1 MLPER
6 LAQAVIPAPVLS
18 VLLGLDARGHQAFL
32 VGGCVRDLLRGT
44 APKDWDV
51 ATSATP
57 AQVQGCF
64 PKVLP
69 TGLEHGTV
77 TVMSRG
83 TPVEVTTFRV
93 EGAYVDGRRP
103 QSVSFRADVVED
115 LSRRD
120 FTINAMAYSP
130 TRGEL
135 VDPFSGQED
144 LRGKV
149 VRAVGAPLARF
160 SEDGLRALRAV
171 RFATVLDFAVDPAT
185 WDAIPATLEIFR
197 KVSVERI
204 REEFQK
210 ILLSPRAPLGVRDLR
225 ESGLLGV
232 FLPPLADAAGFQE
245 ARATLAF
252 APPVLEVRL
261 AALLL
266 ASTEDVRSLTLAL
279 RFPNRTADLAGLL
292 AGAARGGIP
301 QCPDG
306 PSLRRLLARL
316 QPENVEPFCALVAC
330 RAAVEGASG
339 AAVAFSARL
348 KEEAAARPP
357 LHARALALD
366 GGAIMQM
373 LGVGPSPVVGQAT
386 RYLLERVLDEPALN
400 TPGQLAEL
408 LRTWAA
414 AAR

>member
-1 MLPER
+1 MLPDR
-6 LAQAVIPAPVLS
+6 LAQAVIPAPVLA
-18 VLLGLDARGHQAFL
+18 VLQGLDGRGHRAFL
-32 VGGCVRDLLRGT
+32 VGGCVRDLLRGI

-57 AQVQGCF
+57 PEVQGCF

-69 TGLEHGTV
+69 TGIEHGTV
-77 TVMSRG
+77 TVLSRG

-103 QSVSFRADVVED
+103 GSVSFRTDVVED

-120 FTINAMAYSP
+120 FTINAMAFSP

-135 VDPFSGQED
+135 VDPFEGQED
-144 LRGKV
+144 LRRKR
-149 VRAVGAPLARF
+149 VRAVGDPLARF

-171 RFATVLDFAVDPAT
+171 RFATVLDFSLDGPT
-185 WDAIPATLEIFR
+185 WEAIPVTREIFR
-197 KVSVERI
+197 KVSVERV

-225 ESGLLGV
+225 DAGLLEV
-232 FLPPLADAAGFQE
+232 FLPAVASAADFEQGRAA
-245 ARATLAF
+245 LAF

-266 ASTEDVRSLTLAL
+266 ASADDVRAQVLGL
-279 RFPNRTADLAGLL
+279 RFPNRTAELAGLL
-292 AGAARGGIP
+292 AEAARPGVP
-301 QCPDG
+301 DCPDG
-306 PSLRRLLARL
+306 PSLRRLLAQL
-316 QPENVEPFCALVAC
+316 KPDNVEPLCALVC
-330 RAAVEGASG
+330 SRAAVAGT
-339 AAVAFSARL
+339 AAAAAAFTARL
-348 KEEAAARPP
+348 RAEAAARPP
-357 LHARALALD
+357 LEARALALN
-366 GGAIMQM
+366 GGAIMQA
-373 LGVGPSPVVGQAT
+373 LGVGPSPVVGVAT
-386 RYLLERVLDEPALN
+386 RYLLDRVLDDPSLN
-400 TPGQLAEL
+400 TPEQLGVL